1 MTTTPATTRPPTSR
15 MIQGGAFLIEP
26 CPPDEVFTPE
36 DLTDQH
42 QLIAQTA
49 REFVSKEVMPR
60 SSDLE
65 DPAKKHALS
74 RQLLGKAAELG
85 LTAAQIPEAYGGLGL
100 DKMSTLVIAEE
111 MAAQGSFSSTF
122 GTQVGIGSL
131 PIVFLG
137 PRNRRRNICPGWR
150 RRRWSEP
157 IA

>member
-1 MTTTPATTRPPTSR
+1 MITTTPATTRPPTSR
-15 MIQGGAFLIEP
+15 MIQGGASLIEP

-85 LTAAQIPEAYGGLGL
+85 LTASAVPETYGGLGL
-100 DKMSTLVIAEE
+100 DKVRTLVIAGGR
-111 MAAQGSFSSTF
+111 ARRGAVSLTF
-122 GTQVGIGSL
+122 GL
-131 PIVFLG
+131 
-137 PRNRRRNICPGWR
+137 
-150 RRRWSEP
+150 
-157 IA
+157 